1 MPVSLKKIN
10 NYDIQDDI
18 KEKICQILKE
28 NKGNGLDYNEIE
40 FFLKNEKKFGLK
52 LGGKF
57 FLYSLLKDLIQNNK
71 IKSIITEGKEY
82 FFIE

>member
-1 MPVSLKKIN
+1 LPISLKKLN
-10 NYDIQDDI
+10 NYDRSDDI

-28 NKGNGLDYNEIE
+28 NKGNGFEFNELE
-40 FFLKNEKKFGLK
+40 YFLKNEKTFSLK

-57 FLYSLLKDLIQNNK
+57 FLYSLMKDLVHNNK
-71 IKSIITEGKEY
+71 IKSIISQGKEY